1 MRGRCLIASASL
13 SLALSLGACGSGSS
27 DGATGPIN
35 PGSAGGSGGGD
46 GGSEDPSTPCC
57 SDPNGP
63 SSPDPSP
70 DDPGAGDPGDAG
82 GGGDLGG
89 GDAGGGDA
97 GGGDGGGG
105 DGGDSGAGDLAC
117 IRYHLVRLGQTA
129 WIAVHV
135 RNPAIGVARV
145 DVLAQGR
152 WARLRRA
159 PGGVFAAP
167 AAVGGG
173 PFVFRVMDVHGHT
186 AVDRGVPLVENQET
200 AGADRLSM
208 CAP

>member
-1 MRGRCLIASASL
+1 VRGRCLIASAFL
-13 SLALSLGACGSGSS
+13 SLALSLGGCGSGSS
-27 DGATGPIN
+27 DGASGPVN
-35 PGSAGGSGGGD
+35 PGGAGGSGGGD
-46 GGSEDPSTPCC
+46 GGSEDPSTACC

-82 GGGDLGG
+82 GGGDI
-89 GDAGGGDA
+89 
-97 GGGDGGGG
+97 GGG

-117 IRYHLVRLGQTA
+117 IRYHLVRLGQSA

-152 WARLRRA
+152 WVRLRRA
-159 PGGVFAAP
+159 VGGVFAAP
-167 AAVGGG
+167 TAVGGG

-186 AVDRGVPLVENQET
+186 AVDRGVPLVESQET
-200 AGADRLSM
+200 SGADRLST

>member
-1 MRGRCLIASASL
+1 VRGRCLIASASL
-13 SLALSLGACGSGSS
+13 SLALSLGGCGSGGP
-27 DGATGPIN
+27 DGASGPVN
-35 PGSAGGSGGGD
+35 PGGAGGSGGGGD
-46 GGSEDPSTPCC
+46 GGSEDPSTACC

-70 DDPGAGDPGDAG
+70 DDPGVGDPGDAG
-82 GGGDLGG
+82 GGGDIGG
-89 GDAGGGDA
+89 GDA
-97 GGGDGGGG
+97 GGG

-117 IRYHLVRLGQTA
+117 IRYHLVRLGQAA

-159 PGGVFAAP
+159 AGGVFAAP
-167 AAVGGG
+167 TAVGGG

-186 AVDRGVPLVENQET
+186 AVDRGVPLVESQET

>member
-13 SLALSLGACGSGSS
+13 SLALSLGGCGSGSP
-27 DGATGPIN
+27 DGASGSVN
-35 PGSAGGSGGGD
+35 PGVAGGSGGD
-46 GGSEDPSTPCC
+46 GGSEDPSTACC

-63 SSPDPSP
+63 SSPDPSA

-82 GGGDLGG
+82 GGGDI
-89 GDAGGGDA
+89 
-97 GGGDGGGG
+97 GGG
-105 DGGDSGAGDLAC
+105 DGGDSGGGDLAC
-117 IRYHLVRLGQTA
+117 IRYHLVRLGQAT
-129 WIAVHV
+129 WIAVQV
-135 RNPAIGVARV
+135 RNPAIGIVRV

-159 PGGVFAAP
+159 AGGVFAAP
-167 AAVGGG
+167 TAVGGG

-186 AVDRGVPLVENQET
+186 ALDRGVPLVEGQET
-200 AGADRLSM
+200 AGADWPSM